1 MNNVFKVVGS
11 VASAA
16 LLLSGA
22 ATAAPPQAFGTW
34 SVSSTGVISGAG
46 CAGQVVGTGF
56 LQCQMTIGGKTY
68 IQTIIAEG
76 FAAAV
81 PAAPVDPLSR
91 LTFRSQDFVQI
102 GAGSNQGVAST
113 VGIKDSTTNPG
124 TVFST
129 TAEIMAGWATSN
141 FTPGSTTAN
150 KSEAVLTLN
159 VDAPG
164 SSTANDGFLSNFNV
178 TAITDSTNVNR
189 ITALGLGQ
197 TVELGGTGTDRQ
209 RFELRQESANPAV
222 TAYTVG
228 GITANPLGGVL
239 NAALNAP
246 LRGLWIGQTV
256 TGTDNFGVQSLSVV
270 DAAGNPT
277 STTSL
282 TSLGSTGP
290 VDWGTGGVFTAQF
303 GSTPTF

>member
-22 ATAAPPQAFGTW
+22 AMAAPPQAFGTW

-81 PAAPVDPLSR
+81 PAAPADPLSR

-102 GAGSNQGVAST
+102 GTGSSQGVAST

-129 TAEIMAGWATSN
+129 TADIMAGWATGNS
-141 FTPGSTTAN
+141 N
-150 KSEAVLTLN
+150 KSEATLTLN

-178 TAITDSTNVNR
+178 TAITDSTNVNK
-189 ITALGLGQ
+189 ITELGLGQ

-209 RFELRQESANPAV
+209 RFELRQELANPAV

-239 NAALNAP
+239 NAAVGAQ

>member
-1 MNNVFKVVGS
+1 MRNVFKVVGS

-22 ATAAPPQAFGTW
+22 ATAAPPQPFGTW

-56 LQCQMTIGGKTY
+56 LQCQMVIGNKTY

-76 FAAAV
+76 FAA
-81 PAAPVDPLSR
+81 PLPTTGSALDR

-102 GAGSNQGVAST
+102 GTGSSQGVAST

-124 TVFST
+124 TIFST
-129 TAEIMAGWATSN
+129 TADIMAGWAT
-141 FTPGSTTAN
+141 STTAN
-150 KSEAVLTLN
+150 KSEATLTLN

-178 TAITDSTNVNR
+178 TAITDSTNVNK
-189 ITALGLGQ
+189 ITTLGLGQ

-209 RFELRQESANPAV
+209 RFELRQETANPAI
-222 TAYTVG
+222 TSYTVG
-228 GITANPLGGVL
+228 GITTNPLGGVL

-270 DAAGNPT
+270 DALGNPT

-290 VDWGTGGVFTAQF
+290 VDWGTGGTFTAQF
-303 GSTPTF
+303 GTAPTF

>member
-22 ATAAPPQAFGTW
+22 ATAGPPQPFNAW

-46 CAGQVVGTGF
+46 CTGQVVGTGF
-56 LQCQMTIGGKTY
+56 LQCQMVIGGKTY

-76 FAAAV
+76 FAAPL
-81 PAAPVDPLSR
+81 PATGSALDR

-102 GAGSNQGVAST
+102 GTGSSQGVAST

-124 TVFST
+124 TIFST
-129 TAEIMAGWATSN
+129 TANIMAGWATGNS
-141 FTPGSTTAN
+141 N
-150 KSEAVLTLN
+150 KSEAALTLN

-178 TAITDSTNVNR
+178 TAITDSTNVNK
-189 ITALGLGQ
+189 ITVLGLGQ

-209 RFELRQESANPAV
+209 RFELRQETANPAI
-222 TAYTVG
+222 TSYTVG
-228 GITANPLGGVL
+228 GIATNPLGGVL

-256 TGTDNFGVQSLSVV
+256 AGTDNFGVQSLSVV
-270 DAAGNPT
+270 DALGNPT

-290 VDWGTGGVFTAQF
+290 VDWGTGDVFTGQF
-303 GSTPTF
+303 GLAPTF